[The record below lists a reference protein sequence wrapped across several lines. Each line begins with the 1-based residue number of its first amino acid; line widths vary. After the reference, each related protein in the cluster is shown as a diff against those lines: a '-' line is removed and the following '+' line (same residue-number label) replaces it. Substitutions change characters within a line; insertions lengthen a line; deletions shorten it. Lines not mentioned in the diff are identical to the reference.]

1 MSSCIIAGYTI
12 TKTAPLNLSVE
23 EAISD
28 SKKVSSFLLQTLTMM
43 EPHQI
48 KANEI
53 AKDAYEECL
62 QLRDYLSEQLWSVFD
77 DEGISSV
84 QAALD
89 DLSQALSKYEMMYE
103 TIEGEWEFVDASCY
117 VSAC

>member
-1 MSSCIIAGYTI
+1 M
-12 TKTAPLNLSVE
+12 
-23 EAISD
+23 
-28 SKKVSSFLLQTLTMM
+28 
-43 EPHQI
+43 
-48 KANEI
+48 
-53 AKDAYEECL
+53 

-103 TIEGEWEFVDASCY
+103 TIEGEWYLYE
-117 VSAC
+117 